1 MDVLQEVQPKCTPQT
16 TNQLL
21 ISIAGKKK
29 GVGEDTRF
37 SVTLEGQHDFRGTI
51 PSRRDVLGHI
61 PRVLFTIITV
71 SPRQSKITD
80 FKFAVGVYQE
90 ISWFQV
96 AMEDVCR
103 VNVFQPT
110 EDLVD
115 E

>member
-1 MDVLQEVQPKCTPQT
+1 MHPTDHKSTAHKYCWQKER
-16 TNQLL
+16 
-21 ISIAGKKK
+21 GE
-29 GVGEDTRF
+29 GGEDTRF